1 MSGVLFPSNKPSMLQ
16 CPVSTLLLAALRLI
30 SVVTGKASFPPHVI
44 SQAVRWLP
52 PLPRNAGRPPTWVS
66 SKGYKCSRTIGKEN
80 QMAHVMTKFGE
91 DERADWILLL
101 FSFLSDSVG
110 SGPRPQHSAGK
121 GACLEEGA
129 ARLAQ
134 ERCRG
139 FWFRLPCQLQE
150 PFSASRWPVGFCT
163 CLPDA
168 RVGGRRGGGW
178 RLLRAGP
185 QRRDR
190 RALHSCG
197 QRPVP

>member
-1 MSGVLFPSNKPSMLQ
+1 MSGVLFPSNKPATLQ
-16 CPVSTLLLAALRLI
+16 HPVGTLLLAALRLI

-52 PLPRNAGRPPTWVS
+52 PRPRNADTCRPPTWVS

-80 QMAHVMTKFGE
+80 QMARVMTKFGE
-91 DERADWILLL
+91 DEHADWILLI

-110 SGPRPQHSAGK
+110 SGPRPQHSEGK

-129 ARLAQ
+129 ACLAQ
-134 ERCRG
+134 GHCRG
-139 FWFRLPCQLQE
+139 FWFKLPCQLQE
-150 PFSASRWPVGFCT
+150 PFSASWWPVGFCT
-163 CLPDA
+163 RLPDA
-168 RVGGRRGGGW
+168 RVGGG
-178 RLLRAGP
+178 RLLRVGP
-185 QRRDR
+185 QRRYR